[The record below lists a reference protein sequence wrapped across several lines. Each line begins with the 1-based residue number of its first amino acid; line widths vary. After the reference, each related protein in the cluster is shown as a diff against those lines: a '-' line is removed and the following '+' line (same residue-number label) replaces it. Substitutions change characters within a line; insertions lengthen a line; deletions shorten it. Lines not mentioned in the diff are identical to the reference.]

1 MIADSHSNLD
11 AAYEGLAPRLKEG
24 ARYVLDHP
32 QEVALYSLRNLAE
45 RAGVAPATLSRLA
58 RAVGCEDYEAF
69 REGYRRKL
77 TGKHFFER
85 AIRIQTD
92 DQGKDDVMVGQ
103 AQALATNIEAFIAE
117 DSDGA
122 SATAAELLLAA
133 ERVYV
138 LGMMSS
144 FSLAAY
150 AHYVARMALPD
161 WSLLG
166 RTGESLSDG
175 LQEIGPKDAL
185 LAFSSEPYC
194 RGTVESCRQ
203 ARAIGASVVVI
214 TDRRSG
220 PLARQADA
228 ALVVSSD
235 SPSFFPSASAQMAVL
250 EGLLATIMR
259 KAGPDAVARLE
270 SMERS
275 RWDFGE
281 YWKETA

>member
-1 MIADSHSNLD
+1 
-11 AAYEGLAPRLKEG
+11 LAPRLKEG

-45 RAGVAPATLSRLA
+45 RAGIAPATLSRLA

-69 REGYRRKL
+69 RESYRRKL

-92 DQGKDDVMVGQ
+92 DQGKDDAMVGQ
-103 AQALATNIEAFIAE
+103 AQALAANIEAFIAE

-138 LGMMSS
+138 LGLMSS

-150 AHYVARMALPD
+150 AHYVARMALPG

-166 RTGESLSDG
+166 RTGESLSDS

-194 RGTVESCRQ
+194 RGTVEACRQ
-203 ARAIGASVVVI
+203 VRAIGASVVVI

-250 EGLLATIMR
+250 EGLLATIMK